1 MYEALTLAAVGMEN
15 YGAYSEQS
23 NAIGGL
29 GLGGYYIDQWYILL
43 VIPAMIIALIAQ
55 AKVKS
60 AYNKYSKIGNSRG
73 ISGAQAARM
82 ILDDHGLNYVP
93 INITQG
99 TLSDH
104 FDPRSN
110 TVNLSPGTK
119 SDTPF
124 STRSIISRIRCVRRS
139 FRSPISV
146 RIFQ

>member
-60 AYNKYSKIGNSRG
+60 A
-73 ISGAQAARM
+73 
-82 ILDDHGLNYVP
+82 
-93 INITQG
+93 
-99 TLSDH
+99 
-104 FDPRSN
+104 
-110 TVNLSPGTK
+110 
-119 SDTPF
+119 
-124 STRSIISRIRCVRRS
+124 
-139 FRSPISV
+139 
-146 RIFQ
+146 